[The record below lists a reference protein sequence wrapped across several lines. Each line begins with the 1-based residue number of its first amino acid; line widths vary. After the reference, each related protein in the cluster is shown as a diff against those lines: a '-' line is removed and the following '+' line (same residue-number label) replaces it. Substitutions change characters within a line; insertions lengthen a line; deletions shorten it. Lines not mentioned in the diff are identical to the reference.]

1 MRRDDTRIE
10 FPDLNDGEI
19 RVSADRLPVVLEA
32 LARLNAKAARLGVQ
46 APEVVEVRVEDL
58 DVLRRD
64 DRTGAWEVVGSA
76 RFHIFTASAA
86 PVRFAG
92 WAFVATIQHAGEA
105 GNVVKASP
113 TFEGTLPVSYR
124 TDAPTC
130 DHCGLDRARKETF
143 VIQHEGDAFTR
154 VGRQCLKDFLGTDNA
169 AALVA
174 YAGLVSDLESA
185 MSDDDGGYGWGG
197 GYRQSIEP
205 AKFLAWVA
213 AVIDVRGWMSRG
225 VARDRNVAATVDIAW
240 DHVFPPPR
248 FVREIDAPMEEQI
261 AEAEAALA
269 WISTQEPTSDYIHNC
284 KVIAT
289 FPRWTSADIGI
300 GGSIMSAYRREQDRL
315 NLQKFE
321 RRLPSVHLPFEK
333 YGGKGTKKDPRPAPL
348 EVVVLGVH
356 VRDTDCGAQT
366 IVRMQAPIS
375 DDTCAD
381 LVWFAS
387 GVLDIKAGD
396 KARLTGSVKRR
407 EISTRTGRKETHMT
421 RCTLDVRQEEQA

>member
-1 MRRDDTRIE
+1 MTRDDTRIE
-10 FPDLNDGEI
+10 FPDLADGEI
-19 RVSADRLPVVLEA
+19 RVSADRLPVVREA
-32 LARLNAKAARLGVQ
+32 LSRLNAKAARLGVP

-58 DVLRRD
+58 DVLQRD
-64 DRTGAWEVVGSA
+64 ERTREWVACGTA

-86 PVRFAG
+86 PVRFSG
-92 WAFVATIQHAGEA
+92 WSFVATIQHEGSA
-105 GNVVKASP
+105 GNIVKASP
-113 TFEGTLPVSYR
+113 TFKGDLPTSYR
-124 TDAPTC
+124 HDGPTC

-143 VIQHEGDAFTR
+143 VLQHEGADFSR

-174 YAGLVSDLESA
+174 YAGLVSDLEGA
-185 MSDDDGGYGWGG
+185 MSDEEGGYGWGG
-197 GYRQSIEP
+197 GVHSVDPE
-205 AKFLAWVA
+205 KFLSWVA

-248 FVREIDAPMEEQI
+248 FKREIPAPTDEQA
-261 AEAEAALA
+261 AEARAALA
-269 WISTQEPTSDYIHNC
+269 WISTQEATSDYIHNC

-289 FPRWTSADIGI
+289 IPRWTGADIGI
-300 GGSIMSAYRREQDRL
+300 GGSILSAYRREQDRL

-321 RRLPSVHLPFEK
+321 RRLPSVHLPHDK

-348 EVVVLGVH
+348 DVVVLGVY
-356 VRDTDCGAQT
+356 VRDTDFGAQT
-366 IVRMQAPIS
+366 IIRMQTPIS

-387 GVLDIKAGD
+387 GVVDVKVGD
-396 KARLTGSVKRR
+396 KATLSGSVKRR
-407 EISTRTGRKETHMT
+407 ETSTRTGRAETHMT
-421 RCTLDVRQEEQA
+421 RCTLEVRSDDTI